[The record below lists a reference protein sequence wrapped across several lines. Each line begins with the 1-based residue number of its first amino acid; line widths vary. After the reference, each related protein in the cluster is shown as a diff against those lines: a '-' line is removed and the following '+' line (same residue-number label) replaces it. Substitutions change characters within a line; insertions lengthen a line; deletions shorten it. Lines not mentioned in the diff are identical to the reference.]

1 MQRLSK
7 TELTALLTVLGLSSA
22 AIANANPV
30 STNEKP
36 FLVAEKEGAKK
47 SGEMA
52 CGKGSCGVDEKGAAA
67 AKEKASKTEKKT
79 EKKTEEKKTET
90 KKKAAGSSK

>member
-7 TELTALLTVLGLSSA
+7 TELTALLAVLGLSSA
-22 AIANANPV
+22 TIANATPISN
-30 STNEKP
+30 NEKP

-47 SGEMA
+47 TGEMA

-67 AKEKASKTEKKT
+67 AKEKSEKG
-79 EKKTEEKKTET
+79 KKTEEKET
-90 KKKAAGSSK
+90 DAKKKPASSTK

>member
-7 TELTALLTVLGLSSA
+7 TELTALLTVLGISTG
-22 AIANANPV
+22 AIANAAPTN
-30 STNEKP
+30 TANEKP

-47 SGEMA
+47 GADMA

-67 AKEKASKTEKKT
+67 AKEKASEKKAESKKGS
-79 EKKTEEKKTET
+79 EKKAEAKT
-90 KKKAAGSSK
+90 K